1 MAALS
6 CPPPPGGCWVRDHGR
21 LKRTIARRTRG
32 RPGGVAPG
40 HGRRARPMRARTR
53 LAIGAIGAL
62 AAAGVLTG
70 CGDAGSSGTEAPQQA
85 ASGAGC
91 APVAGDQLVVLT
103 DDKKLQNTDNILPAV
118 NAKVA
123 KPELL
128 AALDKV
134 SAALDTTKLI
144 GLNKAVDVDR
154 KTSKVAAEEFAT
166 ANSLTQGVAKGPGG
180 TIVVGA
186 GNFSE
191 SQTLAELYKITL
203 TAAGYQVKVQQIG
216 NRELYEPALEKG
228 EIQVVPEYA
237 ATMAEFLN
245 TKANGKDAQP
255 VSSPELDKTVAALK
269 AAGDKAGIVFG
280 TPSAAQDQ
288 NAFAVTKAFA
298 DKYGV
303 NTLSELAATCS
314 GSATVLA
321 GPPECPQRPKC
332 QAGLVQVYDFK
343 AGSFSSLD
351 AGGPQTKNALKTGS
365 ASVGLV
371 FSSDG
376 ALAAS

>member
-1 MAALS
+1 
-6 CPPPPGGCWVRDHGR
+6 
-21 LKRTIARRTRG
+21 
-32 RPGGVAPG
+32 
-40 HGRRARPMRARTR
+40 MRARTR
-53 LAIGAIGAL
+53 LAVGAVGAL
-62 AAAGVLTG
+62 AAAGLLTG
-70 CGDAGSSGTEAPQQA
+70 CGDAGSSGTDAPEQA

-91 APVAGDQLVVLT
+91 APVAGDQLVVLD
-103 DDKKLQNTDNILPAV
+103 DDKKLQNTDNVIPAV
-118 NAKVA
+118 NAKA
-123 KPELL
+123 ANPQLL

-134 SAALDTTKLI
+134 SVALDTPKLI
-144 GLNKAVDVDR
+144 QLNKAVDVDR
-154 KTSKVAAEEFAT
+154 KTAQKAAEEFAA
-166 ANSLTQGVAKGPGG
+166 ANGVTTGIAKGPGG
-180 TIVVGA
+180 QIVIGA
-186 GNFSE
+186 ANFTE
-191 SQTLAELYKITL
+191 NEILAELYKIAL
-203 TAAGYQVKVQQIG
+203 TAAGYEAKVQQIG
-216 NRELYEPALEKG
+216 NRELYEPALERG

-255 VSSPELDKTVAALK
+255 VSSPELEKTVAALK
-269 AAGDKAGIVFG
+269 AAGDKVGLVFG
-280 TPSAAQDQ
+280 APAAAQDQ

-303 NTLSELAATCS
+303 RTLSDLAAKCS
-314 GSATVLA
+314 GQATVLA

-351 AGGPQTKNALKTGS
+351 QGGPQTKNALKTGA

>member
-1 MAALS
+1 
-6 CPPPPGGCWVRDHGR
+6 
-21 LKRTIARRTRG
+21 
-32 RPGGVAPG
+32 
-40 HGRRARPMRARTR
+40 MRARTR
-53 LAIGAIGAL
+53 LAIGAIGVL
-62 AAAGVLTG
+62 AVGFLTG
-70 CGDAGSSGTEAPQQA
+70 CGGAGSSGTEAPEQG

-91 APVAGDQLVVLT
+91 APVAGEQLVVLT
-103 DDKKLQNTDNILPAV
+103 DDKKLQNSDNILPAI

-123 KPELL
+123 KPQLV

-134 SAALDTTKLI
+134 SAALDTPKLI
-144 GLNKAVDVDR
+144 GLNKAVVVDR
-154 KTSKVAAEEFAT
+154 KTSKVAAEEFAA
-166 ANSLTQGVAKGPGG
+166 ANNLTQGLEKGSGG

-191 SQTLAELYKITL
+191 SETLAELYRITL

-245 TKANGKDAQP
+245 TKANGKDAP
-255 VSSPELDKTVAALK
+255 AVSSPELEKTVAALK
-269 AAGDKAGIVFG
+269 AGGDKAGLAFG
-280 TPSAAQDQ
+280 APSAAQDQ

-303 NTLSELAATCS
+303 TTLSELAAKCS

-321 GPPECPQRPKC
+321 GPPECPQRPLC
-332 QAGLVQVYDFK
+332 QAGLVKVYDFK

-351 AGGPQTKNALKTGS
+351 AAGPQTKNALTTGN

-371 FSSDG
+371 LSSDG
-376 ALAAS
+376 ALAVS

>member
-1 MAALS
+1 M
-6 CPPPPGGCWVRDHGR
+6 
-21 LKRTIARRTRG
+21 
-32 RPGGVAPG
+32 
-40 HGRRARPMRARTR
+40 MRAGTR
-53 LAIGAIGAL
+53 LAVGVVGAL
-62 AAAGVLTG
+62 AATGFLTG
-70 CGDAGSSGTEAPQQA
+70 CGEAGSSGTQAPQPS

-91 APVAGDQLVVLT
+91 APVAGEQLVVLT
-103 DDKKLQNTDNILPAV
+103 DDKRLQNTDNILPAV

-123 KPELL
+123 RPELL

-134 SAALDTTKLI
+134 SAALDTPKLV
-144 GLNKAVDVDR
+144 GLNRAVVVER
-154 KTSKVAAEEFAT
+154 KTPKAAAEEFAR
-166 ANSLTQGVAKGPGG
+166 ANNLTQGVAKGPGG
-180 TIVVGA
+180 RIVVGA
-186 GNFSE
+186 ANFSE
-191 SQTLAELYKITL
+191 SQTLAELYRITL
-203 TAAGYQVKVQQIG
+203 TAAGYEVRVQQIG
-216 NRELYEPALEKG
+216 SRELYEPALEKG

-255 VSSPELDKTVAALK
+255 VSSPELATTVAALK
-269 AAGDKAGIVFG
+269 AAGDKVGLVFG
-280 TPSAAQDQ
+280 TPSAAQNQ

-303 NTLSELAATCS
+303 RSLSDLAAKCS

-332 QAGLVQVYDFK
+332 QAGLVQVYDFR

-351 AGGPQTKNALKTGS
+351 AGGPQTKNALRKGS

-376 ALAAS
+376 ALAEG

>member
-1 MAALS
+1 
-6 CPPPPGGCWVRDHGR
+6 
-21 LKRTIARRTRG
+21 
-32 RPGGVAPG
+32 
-40 HGRRARPMRARTR
+40 MRARTR
-53 LAIGAIGAL
+53 LAVGAVGAL
-62 AAAGVLTG
+62 AAAGLLTG
-70 CGDAGSSGTEAPQQA
+70 CGDAGSSGTDAPEQA

-91 APVAGDQLVVLT
+91 APVAGDQLVVLD
-103 DDKKLQNTDNILPAV
+103 DDKKLQNTDNVIPAV
-118 NAKVA
+118 NADA
-123 KPELL
+123 ANPQLI

-134 SAALDTTKLI
+134 SAALDTPKLI
-144 GLNKAVDVDR
+144 QLNKAVDVDR
-154 KTSKVAAEEFAT
+154 KTAQKAAEEFAAANDVT
-166 ANSLTQGVAKGPGG
+166 AGIAKGPGG
-180 TIVVGA
+180 QIVIGA
-186 GNFSE
+186 ANFTG
-191 SQTLAELYKITL
+191 SQILAELYKIAL
-203 TAAGYQVKVQQIG
+203 TAAGYDAKVQQIG

-228 EIQVVPEYA
+228 EIQVIPEYA

-255 VSSPELDKTVAALK
+255 VSSPELDKTVTALK
-269 AAGDKAGIVFG
+269 AAGDKVGLVFG
-280 TPSAAQDQ
+280 TPAAAQDQ

-303 NTLSELAATCS
+303 STLSELAAKCS
-314 GSATVLA
+314 GQATVLA

-351 AGGPQTKNALKTGS
+351 QGGPQTKNALKTGA

-376 ALAAS
+376 ALAVG

>member
-1 MAALS
+1 
-6 CPPPPGGCWVRDHGR
+6 
-21 LKRTIARRTRG
+21 
-32 RPGGVAPG
+32 
-40 HGRRARPMRARTR
+40 MRARTR
-53 LAIGAIGAL
+53 LAVGAVGAL
-62 AAAGVLTG
+62 AAAGMLTG
-70 CGDAGSSGTEAPQQA
+70 CGDAGSSGTDAPEQA

-91 APVAGDQLVVLT
+91 APVAGDRLVVLD
-103 DDKKLQNTDNILPAV
+103 DDKKLQNTDNVLPAV
-118 NAKVA
+118 NADA
-123 KPELL
+123 ADPQLI

-134 SAALDTTKLI
+134 SAALDTPKLI
-144 GLNKAVDVDR
+144 QLNKAVDVDR
-154 KTSKVAAEEFAT
+154 KTAQKAAEEFAAANGVT
-166 ANSLTQGVAKGPGG
+166 AGITKGPGG
-180 TIVVGA
+180 RIVIGA
-186 GNFSE
+186 ANFTE
-191 SQTLAELYKITL
+191 SQILAELYKIAL
-203 TAAGYQVKVQQIG
+203 TAAGYDAKVQQIG

-228 EIQVVPEYA
+228 EIQVIPEYA

-245 TKANGKDAQP
+245 TKANGKDAPP

-269 AAGDKAGIVFG
+269 AAGDKVGLVFG
-280 TPSAAQDQ
+280 TPAAAQDQ

-303 NTLSELAATCS
+303 GTLSELAAKCS
-314 GSATVLA
+314 GQATVLA

-351 AGGPQTKNALKTGS
+351 QGGPQTKNALKTGA

-376 ALAAS
+376 ALAVG